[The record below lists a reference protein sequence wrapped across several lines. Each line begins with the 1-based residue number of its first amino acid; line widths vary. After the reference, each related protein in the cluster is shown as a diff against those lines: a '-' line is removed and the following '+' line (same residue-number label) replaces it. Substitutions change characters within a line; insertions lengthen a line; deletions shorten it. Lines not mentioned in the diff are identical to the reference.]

1 MGNRQTATHKVTSQS
16 GRPATYQS
24 RAPRERSANVSE
36 EVETT
41 GLADAARENL
51 AAELDRLRQRRDRLE
66 VEVKNDRGMIG
77 DHGDA
82 AEAIQR
88 ADELAVLGDRINELD
103 RRLRTGPSR
112 SDASEILPGG
122 TEVTLRF
129 PDGEV
134 VTMHVISIVEET
146 PVGRESET
154 LTARSPLGQALAGH
168 QPGDTVTYS
177 TPQGENQVE
186 LLSVKLPT

>member
-1 MGNRQTATHKVTSQS
+1 MSDKRQ
-16 GRPATYQS
+16 
-24 RAPRERSANVSE
+24 SA
-36 EVETT
+36 
-41 GLADAARENL
+41 ADAARENL
-51 AAELDRLRQRRDRLE
+51 AAELDRLRQRHDRLE
-66 VEVKNDRGMIG
+66 VEVKNDRGMVG

-88 ADELAVLGDRINELD
+88 ADELVVLRDRINELD
-103 RRLRTGPSR
+103 RRLRTGPSP
-112 SDASEILPGG
+112 SDASETLPGG

-146 PVGRESET
+146 PVGREAET
-154 LTARSPLGQALAGH
+154 LTARSPLGQAIARH
-168 QPGDTVTYS
+168 KPGDTVTYS

-186 LLSVKLPT
+186 LIAVKLPK

>member
-1 MGNRQTATHKVTSQS
+1 VSKKGQS
-16 GRPATYQS
+16 
-24 RAPRERSANVSE
+24 V
-36 EVETT
+36 
-41 GLADAARENL
+41 ADAARNQL

-66 VEVKNDRGMIG
+66 LEVKDDRGMIG

-88 ADELAVLGDRINELD
+88 ADELVVLADRINELD
-103 RRLRTGPSR
+103 RLVRTGPPPSDN
-112 SDASEILPGG
+112 SDALPGG

-129 PDGEV
+129 ADGEV

-154 LTARSPLGQALAGH
+154 LTARSPLAQALVGH
-168 QPGDTVTYS
+168 KAGDTVTYS

-186 LLSVKLPT
+186 LIALKLPK

>member
-1 MGNRQTATHKVTSQS
+1 MTKKAQS
-16 GRPATYQS
+16 
-24 RAPRERSANVSE
+24 V
-36 EVETT
+36 
-41 GLADAARENL
+41 ADAARENL

-66 VEVKNDRGMIG
+66 VEVKNDRGMVG

-88 ADELAVLGDRINELD
+88 ADELVVLGDRINELD
-103 RRLRTGPSR
+103 RRLRTGPSQ
-112 SDASEILPGG
+112 SGEAETLPGG

-146 PVGRESET
+146 PAGREAET

-168 QPGDTVTYS
+168 KPGDTVTYS

-186 LLSVKLPT
+186 LIAVKLPK

>member
-1 MGNRQTATHKVTSQS
+1 LTDVSNKAQS
-16 GRPATYQS
+16 A
-24 RAPRERSANVSE
+24 
-36 EVETT
+36 
-41 GLADAARENL
+41 ADAARENL

-66 VEVKNDRGMIG
+66 VEVKNDRGMVG

-88 ADELAVLGDRINELD
+88 ADELVVLGDRINELD
-103 RRLRTGPSR
+103 RRLRTGPSQ
-112 SDASEILPGG
+112 SDQSESLPGG

-134 VTMHVISIVEET
+134 VTMQVISIVEET
-146 PVGRESET
+146 PVGREAET
-154 LTARSPLGQALAGH
+154 LTARSPLAQALAGH
-168 QPGDTVTYS
+168 KAGDTVTYS

-186 LLSVKLPT
+186 LIAVKLPK

>member
-1 MGNRQTATHKVTSQS
+1 MSKKVQS
-16 GRPATYQS
+16 
-24 RAPRERSANVSE
+24 V
-36 EVETT
+36 
-41 GLADAARENL
+41 ADAARDQL
-51 AAELDRLRQRRDRLE
+51 AAELARLRQRRDRLE

-88 ADELAVLGDRINELD
+88 ADELVVLADRINELD
-103 RRLRTGPSR
+103 RLLRTGPPR
-112 SDASEILPGG
+112 SDKSDTLPGG

-129 PDGEV
+129 SDGEV

-146 PVGRESET
+146 PVGREAET
-154 LTARSPLGQALAGH
+154 LTARSPLAQALVGH

-186 LLSVKLPT
+186 LIAVKLPK

>member
-1 MGNRQTATHKVTSQS
+1 VSKKAK
-16 GRPATYQS
+16 
-24 RAPRERSANVSE
+24 SA
-36 EVETT
+36 
-41 GLADAARENL
+41 ADAARENL
-51 AAELDRLRQRRDRLE
+51 AAELDRLKQRRDRLE
-66 VEVKNDRGMIG
+66 VEVKNDRGMVG

-88 ADELAVLGDRINELD
+88 ADELVVLADRINELD
-103 RRLRTGPSR
+103 RRLRSGPSP
-112 SDASEILPGG
+112 SDDSEALPGG

-146 PVGRESET
+146 PVGREAET

-168 QPGDTVTYS
+168 KAGDTVTYT

-186 LLSVKLPT
+186 LISVKLPR

>member
-1 MGNRQTATHKVTSQS
+1 VSKKAK
-16 GRPATYQS
+16 
-24 RAPRERSANVSE
+24 SA
-36 EVETT
+36 
-41 GLADAARENL
+41 ADAARENL
-51 AAELDRLRQRRDRLE
+51 AAELDRLKQRRDRLE

-88 ADELAVLGDRINELD
+88 ADELVVLADRINELD
-103 RRLRTGPSR
+103 RRLRSGPSP
-112 SDASEILPGG
+112 SDDSETLPGG

-146 PVGRESET
+146 PIGREAET
-154 LTARSPLGQALAGH
+154 LTARSPLGQALAGRKA
-168 QPGDTVTYS
+168 GDTVTYT

-186 LLSVKLPT
+186 LISVKLPR

>member
-1 MGNRQTATHKVTSQS
+1 MTADRIGSTDVSKK
-16 GRPATYQS
+16 AK
-24 RAPRERSANVSE
+24 SAVD
-36 EVETT
+36 V
-41 GLADAARENL
+41 ARENL
-51 AAELDRLRQRRDRLE
+51 AAELDRLKQRRDRLE
-66 VEVKNDRGMIG
+66 VEVKNDRGMVG

-88 ADELAVLGDRINELD
+88 ADELVVLADRINELD
-103 RRLRTGPSR
+103 RRLRSGPSP
-112 SDASEILPGG
+112 SDNSEMLPGG

-146 PVGRESET
+146 PIGREAET
-154 LTARSPLGQALAGH
+154 LTARSPLGQALAGRKA
-168 QPGDTVTYS
+168 GDTVTYT

-186 LLSVKLPT
+186 LISVKLPR

>member
-1 MGNRQTATHKVTSQS
+1 MSKKAK
-16 GRPATYQS
+16 
-24 RAPRERSANVSE
+24 SAV
-36 EVETT
+36 
-41 GLADAARENL
+41 DAARENL
-51 AAELDRLRQRRDRLE
+51 AAELDRLKQRRDRLE
-66 VEVKNDRGMIG
+66 VEVKNDRGMVG

-88 ADELAVLGDRINELD
+88 ADELVVLADRINELD
-103 RRLRTGPSR
+103 RRLRSGPTP
-112 SDASEILPGG
+112 SEDSETLPGG

-146 PVGRESET
+146 PVGREAET

-168 QPGDTVTYS
+168 KAGDTVTYT

-186 LLSVKLPT
+186 LISVKLPR

>member
-1 MGNRQTATHKVTSQS
+1 MD
-16 GRPATYQS
+16 
-24 RAPRERSANVSE
+24 VSE
-36 EVETT
+36 EVQSS
-41 GLADAARENL
+41 GLADAARTNL
-51 AAELDRLRQRRDRLE
+51 AAELARLRQRHHRLE
-66 VEVKNDRGMIG
+66 TEVKNDRGMIG

-88 ADELAVLGDRINELD
+88 ADELVVLTDRIHELD
-103 RRLRTGPSR
+103 RRLLAGPS
-112 SDASEILPGG
+112 DFTGADGSEALPGG

-134 VTMHVISIVEET
+134 VTMHVISIIEET
-146 PVGRESET
+146 PAGREGET

-177 TPQGENQVE
+177 TPQGQSQVE
-186 LLSVKLPT
+186 LIDLKLPA

>member
-1 MGNRQTATHKVTSQS
+1 MSKKAQS
-16 GRPATYQS
+16 A
-24 RAPRERSANVSE
+24 
-36 EVETT
+36 
-41 GLADAARENL
+41 ADAARENL
-51 AAELDRLRQRRDRLE
+51 AAELDRLKQRRDRLE
-66 VEVKNDRGMIG
+66 VEVKNDRGMVG

-88 ADELAVLGDRINELD
+88 ADELVVLGDRINELD
-103 RRLRTGPSR
+103 RRLLSGPSS
-112 SDASEILPGG
+112 SDDSETLPGG

-146 PVGRESET
+146 PAGREAET
-154 LTARSPLGQALAGH
+154 LTARSPLGQALAGRKA
-168 QPGDTVTYS
+168 GDTVTYT

-186 LLSVKLPT
+186 LIAVKLPR

>member
-1 MGNRQTATHKVTSQS
+1 MRDKVQS
-16 GRPATYQS
+16 
-24 RAPRERSANVSE
+24 V
-36 EVETT
+36 
-41 GLADAARENL
+41 ADAARNQL
-51 AAELDRLRQRRDRLE
+51 AAELARLRQRRDRLE
-66 VEVKNDRGMIG
+66 VEVKADRGMIG

-103 RRLRTGPSR
+103 RRLRTGPPR
-112 SDASEILPGG
+112 TDQSETLPGG

-146 PVGRESET
+146 PAGREAET
-154 LTARSPLGQALAGH
+154 LTARSPLAQALAGH

-186 LLSVKLPT
+186 LIAVKLPK